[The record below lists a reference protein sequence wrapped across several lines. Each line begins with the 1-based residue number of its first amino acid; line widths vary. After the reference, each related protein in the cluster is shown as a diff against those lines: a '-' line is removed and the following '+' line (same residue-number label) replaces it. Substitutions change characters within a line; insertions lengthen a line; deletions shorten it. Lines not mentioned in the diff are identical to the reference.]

1 LFHKPNHGFQKT
13 IVTTVELFW
22 GENQKK
28 KDSDYVYEA
37 YSKAIYFLDKN
48 EYERALSYLE
58 IAIKTDI
65 LSLKAWAY
73 YQIGL
78 CYEKLELI
86 KEAIEAY
93 KRAIYINPNLT
104 YAYTD
109 LGDCYIYFGLYN
121 YAIEAFKQAIR
132 IEPDNILA
140 HFSLGFLYSTIGDIN
155 SALNEY
161 KILKNLDINAA
172 NKLFDLIY

>member
-58 IAIKTDI
+58 IAVKTDI
-65 LSLKAWAY
+65 LLLKEWAHFKV
-73 YQIGL
+73 GF
-78 CYEKLELI
+78 CYIKLG
-86 KEAIEAY
+86 
-93 KRAIYINPNLT
+93 
-104 YAYTD
+104 AYTK
-109 LGDCYIYFGLYN
+109 
-121 YAIEAFKQAIR
+121 AVEA
-132 IEPDNILA
+132 
-140 HFSLGFLYSTIGDIN
+140 
-155 SALNEY
+155 
-161 KILKNLDINAA
+161 
-172 NKLFDLIY
+172 